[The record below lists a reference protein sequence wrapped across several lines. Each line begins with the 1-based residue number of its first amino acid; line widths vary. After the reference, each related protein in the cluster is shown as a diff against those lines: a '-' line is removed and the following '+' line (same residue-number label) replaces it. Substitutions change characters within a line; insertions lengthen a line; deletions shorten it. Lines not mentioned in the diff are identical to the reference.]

1 MAFQKWAYCK
11 LTIDH
16 FEGER
21 SQRVTFYQYSTDGEK
36 QQSVVPSEFGRFL
49 AQLGLE
55 SWELAGVSSDQ
66 PSPPGVSYRESW
78 VFKRPL

>member
-1 MAFQKWAYCK
+1 MAVQRWEYCK

-16 FEGER
+16 FE
-21 SQRVTFYQYSTDGEK
+21 SDKPQRVTFYQYSTTGET
-36 QQSVVPSEFGRFL
+36 QQSVVPAEFGQFL

-66 PSPPGVSYRESW
+66 PSPPGVLYRESW
-78 VFKRPL
+78 VFKRPI

>member
-1 MAFQKWAYCK
+1 MAVQRWEYCK

-16 FEGER
+16 FEGEKP
-21 SQRVTFYQYSTDGEK
+21 QRVTFFLYSTAGEIQK
-36 QQSVVPSEFGRFL
+36 KVVPTEFGQFL
-49 AQLGLE
+49 AQLGLD

-66 PSPPGVSYRESW
+66 PAPTDVLYRESW

>member
-1 MAFQKWAYCK
+1 MAVQRWEYCK

-16 FEGER
+16 LEGENP
-21 SQRVTFYQYSTDGEK
+21 QRVTFFLYSTDGEIQK
-36 QQSVVPSEFGRFL
+36 KVVPTEFGQFL
-49 AQLGLE
+49 ARLGLD

-66 PSPPGVSYRESW
+66 PAPTDVLYRESW

>member
-1 MAFQKWAYCK
+1 MAVQRWEYCK

-16 FEGER
+16 LEGENP
-21 SQRVTFYQYSTDGEK
+21 QRVTFYQYSTAGEIPK
-36 QQSVVPSEFGRFL
+36 MVVPTEFGQFL
-49 AQLGLE
+49 AQLGLD

-66 PSPPGVSYRESW
+66 PSPPGVLYRESW